1 MSTKTRLQHK
11 RPIPIRLFNALNG
24 FGAVSKLD
32 ADRLIRKAKKQTG
45 LHDFG
50 SPGLEEP
57 LHRLIESIN
66 QEAQLHAFGTMITE
80 NRLLGILKTR
90 LKAQQLFDQHP
101 DILDRELPPLVVIA
115 ALQRTGTT
123 MLQRLL
129 SADPQARGLFSW
141 EAMNPVPI
149 KHAAHHPDPRIKLT
163 LKSEKGLR
171 YIAPQFFAIHPVEHD
186 AQEEDVLLVDNSLIS
201 SVATAT
207 MHVPSFEEWVSTT
220 DQAPAYEWHNKFLK
234 LLDWQRTGHHWVL
247 KTPHH
252 LEFLDALHQQYPTVK
267 LIMTHRHP
275 KEIMA
280 SFSSMLWHGR
290 QIFSNRGSA
299 QEVTDTWVQKCV
311 KMTENSTAFRD
322 AHPEVAILD
331 ISYYDLIKDPM
342 QEIERIYA
350 FLGYE
355 LTPSA
360 KAAMEKTRSS
370 NKKHKYGKH
379 QYQLSDFNLTEVEIN
394 QKFAQYLDRYQNYLK
409 P

>member
-1 MSTKTRLQHK
+1 MSINPRLHHQ
-11 RPIPIRLFNALNG
+11 RPIPIRLFNTLNG
-24 FGAVSKLD
+24 FGAIRKLD
-32 ADRLIRKAKKQTG
+32 ADRLIRKAQKQTG
-45 LHDFG
+45 LKDFG
-50 SPGLEEP
+50 APGLEEP
-57 LHRLIESIN
+57 LRRLIDSIN

-80 NRLLGILKTR
+80 IRLLGILKTR
-90 LKAQQLFDQHP
+90 LKAQQLFERHP
-101 DILDRELPPLVVIA
+101 EILNRELPPLVVIA

-129 SADPQARGLFSW
+129 SADPQARGLYSW
-141 EAMNPVPI
+141 EAMNPVPMDH
-149 KHAAHHPDPRIKLT
+149 KEGQTDPRIKLT

-186 AQEEDVLLVDNSLIS
+186 APEEDVLLVDNSLIS

-207 MHVPSFEEWVSTT
+207 MQVPSFEAWVSQT
-220 DQAPAYEWHNKFLK
+220 DQSPAYEWHHKFLK
-234 LLDWQRTGHHWVL
+234 LLDWQRTGRHWVL

-252 LEFLDALHQQYPTVK
+252 LEFMDALHQEYPK
-267 LIMTHRHP
+267 AKMIMTHRHP

-290 QIFSNRGSA
+290 QIFSNRGSV

-311 KMTENSTAFRD
+311 NMVNKSAAFRD
-322 AHPEVAILD
+322 AHPEVDILD
-331 ISYYDLIKDPM
+331 ISYYDLIKDPL
-342 QEIERIYA
+342 QEIEKIYD

-355 LTPSA
+355 LTSAA
-360 KAAMEKTRSS
+360 KAAMEQTRST

-379 QYQLSDFNLTEVEIN
+379 NYNLSDFNLTEVDIN
-394 QKFAQYLDRYQNYLK
+394 QKFAGYLDRYTNYLQ